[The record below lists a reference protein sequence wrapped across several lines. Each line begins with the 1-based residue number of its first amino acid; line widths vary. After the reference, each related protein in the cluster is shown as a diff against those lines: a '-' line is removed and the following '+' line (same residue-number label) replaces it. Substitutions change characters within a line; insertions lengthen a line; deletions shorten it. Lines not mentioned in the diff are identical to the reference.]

1 MQAFSMLEQRYLPGN
16 PDLLDPFTRVL
27 GIGLTQHPSESIWS
41 LSKDSYWVICP
52 LLDQSLWRSHRPS
65 NYLQIRFPGNTW
77 SENASV
83 THINNNKLLFFNKRQ
98 TVLQITRVI
107 RKRRDLPPCPPT
119 AGSIYHCFLSL
130 MEARNV
136 YRASHSEPRSMIS
149 PLRLSFNNSLFQLFS
164 QFRECGK
171 TSKHL
176 SMVSGELR
184 TSQVELVARNCLSM

>member
-1 MQAFSMLEQRYLPGN
+1 MIWPFRYPAFRLKSPLGGLLLPLQVQN
-16 PDLLDPFTRVL
+16 FPA
-27 GIGLTQHPSESIWS
+27 SSI
-41 LSKDSYWVICP
+41 LS
-52 LLDQSLWRSHRPS
+52 S

-184 TSQVELVARNCLSM
+184 TSQVELVSINCLSM